1 MTSIEQIRGKEHAP
15 QGGRRRVLTQ
25 RLRAARFAPLLA
37 ALALAIAPTTARA
50 DQAVSAAV
58 LNTYFQN
65 DHAEWV
71 PTSDAERRRMT
82 AMVDTFKLM
91 LEKSGRYSFKPV
103 DPAIQERITKD
114 QKMGECGGCELGY
127 GKEVGVDQVAWI
139 EVQKVSELIL
149 NLNVYMADVKTGKQ
163 VFVKSVDLR
172 GNNDESW
179 QHSIKFLVRRYMLH
193 PEQYTQTDSKS

>member
-1 MTSIEQIRGKEHAP
+1 MKNEPTP
-15 QGGRRRVLTQ
+15 
-25 RLRAARFAPLLA
+25 RLSFKSFGAPLLA
-37 ALALAIAPTTARA
+37 ALAIGLAPAAARA
-50 DQAVSAAV
+50 EAPISTAV

-71 PTSDAERRRMT
+71 PTSEAERKRMS
-82 AMVDTFKLM
+82 AMVETFKSM
-91 LEKSGRYSFKPV
+91 LEKSGKYSFKPV
-103 DPAIQERITKD
+103 DPGIQERIAQD
-114 QKMGECGGCELGY
+114 QKMGECAGCETRY

-149 NLNVYMADVKTGKQ
+149 NVNVYMTDVKTGKQ

-179 QHSIKFLVRRYMLH
+179 QHSIKFLVKRYMLN
-193 PEQYTQTDSKS
+193 PEQYTQAGGKS